1 MSEAESK
8 AIFQSRF
15 NELLSRHHV
24 AQKEI
29 ALICHVSTSTV
40 STWSK
45 GINMPRMDKIE
56 RLAEF
61 FDVPKS
67 YFIEE
72 NAPTPTDREI
82 EDEDL
87 KAAFFGG
94 YSDDLS
100 PEEIDALWQDAKD
113 FMHFKAEQL
122 KRKGGKGH

>member
-15 NELLSRHHV
+15 NELLTRHHV
-24 AQKEI
+24 SQKEI
-29 ALICHVSTSTV
+29 ASICHVSTSTV
-40 STWSK
+40 SSWSK

-72 NAPTPTDREI
+72 NAPTPADREI
-82 EDEDL
+82 EDEDIKFAL
-87 KAAFFGG
+87 FGTRDI
-94 YSDDLS
+94 DDDVLGRVK
-100 PEEIDALWQDAKD
+100 QFAK
-113 FMHFKAEQL
+113 FAQEQE
-122 KRKGGKGH
+122 KNK